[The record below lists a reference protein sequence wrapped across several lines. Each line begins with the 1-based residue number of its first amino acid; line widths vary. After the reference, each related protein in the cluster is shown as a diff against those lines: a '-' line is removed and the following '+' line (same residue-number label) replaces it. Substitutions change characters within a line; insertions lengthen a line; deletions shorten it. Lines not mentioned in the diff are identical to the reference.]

1 MEREKTGIFFPIDIV
16 DPIDNIVILGE
27 KNRLLGAA
35 VFFPFQRMKKKMK
48 ETQMRIVFSRETEK
62 GVEISNTATSRYL
75 NSTQAKA
82 MLPHGEFGNW
92 LDSNFGLS
100 QRTAN
105 NFMACAERFGNS
117 PTSANLNQSQ
127 MIEML
132 ALPAG
137 ETEKFIEEKAAEG
150 TPVEDMTVEWQKF

>member
-1 MEREKTGIFFPIDIV
+1 MEREKTGLFFPIDIV

-82 MLPHGEFGNW
+82 MLPHGQWLNW
-92 LDSNFGLS
+92 LESNFKMTI
-100 QRTAN
+100 RTADR
-105 NFMACAERFGNS
+105 FIKASERFPNWT
-117 PTSANLNQSQ
+117 TSSNLNSSQ
-127 MIEML
+127 MLELL
-132 ALPAG
+132 ALPDG
-137 ETEKFIEEKAAEG
+137 ETEKFIGEKAA
-150 TPVEDMTVEWQKF
+150 